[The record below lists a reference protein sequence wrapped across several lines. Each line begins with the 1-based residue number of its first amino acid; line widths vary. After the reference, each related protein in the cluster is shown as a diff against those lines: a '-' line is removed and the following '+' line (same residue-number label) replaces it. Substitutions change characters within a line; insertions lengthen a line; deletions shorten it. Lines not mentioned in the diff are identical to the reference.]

1 MCGIGGRLA
10 NWLGL
15 VGLAGLGDDDELSN
29 SHLRNLL
36 KSHLR
41 NPPEVGLFKCF
52 VIGLRKRFEI
62 GSPRLAE
69 IGHRDMRIDGAPV
82 VLEKKSNE
90 ALKKDA
96 GNLAGIRFVLKS
108 HVEIFPSLAL
118 EMFSNLISE
127 TVRSWTS
134 QTFSNRI

>member
-1 MCGIGGRLA
+1 MYGIGGRLA

-69 IGHRDMRIDGAPV
+69 IGSRDMLVDGFQAV
-82 VLEKKSNE
+82 WGQIGMQFIQKGCGEF
-90 ALKKDA
+90 
-96 GNLAGIRFVLKS
+96 G
-108 HVEIFPSLAL
+108 
-118 EMFSNLISE
+118 
-127 TVRSWTS
+127 
-134 QTFSNRI
+134 